1 MCDVELLDVSNLA
14 QTGDLAIDRIEF
26 TGGLELA
33 LPGILIV
40 ACHIVVSVVT
50 SYNHQ
55 RTKNNFLE
63 SCVFNFC
70 NNSLAFCIFW
80 LTFYSSNESVCK
92 SKIIH
97 L

>member
-1 MCDVELLDVSNLA
+1 MLYVEIFYSFNSSKSSNLA
-14 QTGDLAIDRIEF
+14 VNAVKCTRCIELRF
-26 TGGLELA
+26 
-33 LPGILIV
+33 PGIVIITS
-40 ACHIVVSVVT
+40 HIVVCMIT
-50 SYNHQ
+50 CNNHQ